1 MQFNFTPICVNVF
14 IFCCLTSSVE
24 KKHTKTLAFC
34 LFEDLISICLISISC
49 IFRPGSLFVPNKISQ
64 PGVGGGW
71 GGEFAVTKD
80 RWIKTAMHKPAEQ
93 TRQHK
98 DDVVVNKV
106 CLH

>member
-1 MQFNFTPICVNVF
+1 MHISPWKS
-14 IFCCLTSSVE
+14 FCAKQDQS
-24 KKHTKTLAFC
+24 AW
-34 LFEDLISICLISISC
+34 
-49 IFRPGSLFVPNKISQ
+49 
-64 PGVGGGW
+64 GGW
-71 GGEFAVTKD
+71 GVGGEFAVTKD